1 MNKKFDVIL
10 LEEVWSFLDELD
22 EKVKEKILYNIK
34 KSGYLNDPKLLKKL
48 DGEIWEFRTKFRK
61 LHYRLLS
68 FWDKTDKTETLIIST
83 HGIVKKTDKVPKKDI
98 EKVKQIMKNYFEQQI
113 KK

>member
-10 LEEVWSFLDELD
+10 LEEVWDFLDKLD
-22 EKVKEKILYNIK
+22 EKVKDKILYNIK
-34 KSGYLNDPKLLKKL
+34 KSSYMNDPKLLKKL
-48 DGEIWEFRTKFRK
+48 DGEIWEFRTKYRK

-68 FWDKTDKTETLIIST
+68 FWDKTDTDTLIIST
-83 HGIVKKTDKVPKKDI
+83 HGIVKKTDKVPKRDI
-98 EKVKQIMKNYFEQQI
+98 EKARQIMKQYFEQQI

>member
-10 LEEVWSFLDELD
+10 LEEVQNFLDELD
-22 EKVKEKILYNIK
+22 KKVKDKILYNIK

-48 DGEIWEFRTKFRK
+48 DREIWEFRTKFRK

-68 FWDKTDKTETLIIST
+68 FWDKTDNSETLIIST
-83 HGIVKKTDKVPKKDI
+83 HGIVKKTDKVPKKEI
-98 EKVKQIMKNYFEQQI
+98 EKARQIMKNYFEQQI